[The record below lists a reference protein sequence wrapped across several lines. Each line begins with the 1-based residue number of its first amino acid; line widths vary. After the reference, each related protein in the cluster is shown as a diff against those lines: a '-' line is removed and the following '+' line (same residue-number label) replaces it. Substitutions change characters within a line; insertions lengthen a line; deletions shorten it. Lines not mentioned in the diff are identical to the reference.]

1 MKAVIFIFT
10 VIAAV
15 LYIILGQVVYPLIA
29 SCFET
34 TPSGITIAGGIVTF
48 LIFLVLISSIRK
60 TMIGFICTLIYLAA
74 VIGQFAISLK
84 CYDFKRYRGGYITAD
99 NGSLK
104 NSFGVTI
111 ITNIDRFGDAIYKG
125 IDNKQNE
132 VIVKVGKNVV
142 KWYNLDGTFIDRKEI
157 PEDGSLYDNIEKYAG
172 VKIDRI
178 IPR

>member
-1 MKAVIFIFT
+1 
-10 VIAAV
+10 
-15 LYIILGQVVYPLIA
+15 
-29 SCFET
+29 
-34 TPSGITIAGGIVTF
+34 
-48 LIFLVLISSIRK
+48 
-60 TMIGFICTLIYLAA
+60 MIGFICTLIYLAA
-74 VIGQFAISLK
+74 VIGQFAISLE
-84 CYDFKRYRGGYITAD
+84 CYDSRRYRGGYIIAE

-111 ITNIDRFGDAIYKG
+111 ITNIDRFVDAIYKG

-172 VKIDRI
+172 VKIDRK
-178 IPR
+178 IPH